1 MDHKQEQTSHNEV
14 QNLIYRIIKKYD
26 KRTKKKNL
34 LHLLKQIQSSLNY
47 IDILI
52 KTILWIWKEDSTSRR
67 DEQLS
72 SSEKKWPR
80 KKISLFWRRQDNKK
94 SNLWFLEEKSYS
106 F

>member
-52 KTILWIWKEDSTSRR
+52 KTIL
-67 DEQLS
+67 
-72 SSEKKWPR
+72 
-80 KKISLFWRRQDNKK
+80 
-94 SNLWFLEEKSYS
+94 
-106 F
+106 